1 LYLFLLDRPDL
12 TGIYNVGF
20 ENLRIIDIANTISK
34 LTNAKIIVKESNDP
48 RSYSVNSD
56 KILNAGFI
64 PKKSVLNAIE
74 EIINSYHS
82 GVLKDEDKCYT
93 LKWMQIMQNSGN
105 I

>member
-1 LYLFLLDRPDL
+1 MKFIYKCIRQYLEKNKISMSMSN
-12 TGIYNVGF
+12 T
-20 ENLRIIDIANTISK
+20 IDIANTISK

-48 RSYSVNSD
+48 RSYRVNSD

-64 PKKSVLNAIE
+64 PKKCILNAIE
-74 EIINSYHS
+74 EIIKSYHS

-93 LKWMQIMQNSGN
+93 LNWMQIMQNSGN